1 MECRVELISTRV
13 APTGRRHGVGD
24 ETVHQILAW
33 AAREHP
39 DSRVALSVKSDNE
52 HAIGLY
58 ARHGSVDAGVS
69 PDDPGGRL
77 MCR

>member
-13 APTGRRHGVGD
+13 APTGRRHGVDD

-69 PDDPGGRL
+69 PDDPGERL

>member
-1 MECRVELISTRV
+1 MECRVELISSRA
-13 APTGRRHGVGD
+13 APTARRHEVGD

-33 AAREHP
+33 AARERA
-39 DSRVALSVKSDNE
+39 DSGVALSVKSNDE

-58 ARHGSVDAGVS
+58 PRHGFVDGGVS
-69 PDDPGGRL
+69 PDDPGERL